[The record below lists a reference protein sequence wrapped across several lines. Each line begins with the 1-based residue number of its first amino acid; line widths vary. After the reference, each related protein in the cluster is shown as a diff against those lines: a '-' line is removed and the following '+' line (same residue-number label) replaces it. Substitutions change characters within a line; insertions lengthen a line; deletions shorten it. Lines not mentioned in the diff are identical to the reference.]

1 MVLRTRWLI
10 ILGCTL
16 VVTGVVAFLTY
27 RQTPIYTAQSAFYLS
42 ANPDDSGNVDPLTR
56 TSSPRRTWPGTS
68 PCSVLLWSWN
78 RCGSGSTWLRAHPST
93 PVRTSPGTPRSSRPR
108 SPTRTRNVA
117 AAIANAVGPQLAD
130 SAEDFSVLLRESG
143 TTIVSKEVT
152 PATVP
157 GSPTSPVPSRNLALG
172 LLAGLLVGIGIAFVR
187 HTLDT
192 KVREEADIRPF
203 STEPMLGGAPHG
215 QGQDRPGDD
224 RPRPSQRLRRG
235 HPAVAD
241 QPHVRRHHHGQ
252 ALVHRDLGD
261 AGRGQDHHHG
271 QPRHGDGHHGW
282 QVLLIDGDLRNPS
295 VARTLGIEGGAG
307 LTTVLLGQAGVNA
320 SIQRWR
326 DTSLH
331 VLTAGA
337 IPPNP
342 SELLGSEP
350 MRELFDKLAHEF
362 DFILIDSP
370 PVDPVVD
377 AVLLDRLTGGTLMVV
392 ASHKTK
398 KRDLASA
405 IKQLDTVGAKLV
417 GFALN
422 FVPVSES
429 DARRYGYYRFQE
441 TPSSTAAAGKPQKP
455 SRAKPRADA
464 KGLMGGQEGPT
475 EVSRLAR
482 SVPRLHLADERGG
495 VRGQARRVGKSSS
508 SSAMVAR
515 TDPVVTSSCHTSAAG
530 EPRTSSLTLSSA
542 GSRSTRTRGSSLT
555 PCGRGGEAR
564 LRDRGRPARASPG
577 RRARRRPRGP
587 GRHGLP

>member
-1 MVLRTRWLI
+1 VCGVKLRDFLLVLRTRWLI

-16 VVTGVVAFLTY
+16 VVTGVVAVLTY
-27 RQTPIYTAQSAFYLS
+27 RQTPVYTAQAAFYLS
-42 ANPDDSGNVDPLTR
+42 ANPDDTAKDDAYPYVVTPQDLARYVAVLGSPL
-56 TSSPRRTWPGTS
+56 
-68 PCSVLLWSWN
+68 VLEP
-78 RCGSGSTWLRAHPST
+78 LRERLGLA
-93 PVRTSPGTPRSSRPR
+93 PGTPIDASASITGDTEILQVTVRDADPER
-108 SPTRTRNVA
+108 A
-117 AAIANAVGPQLAD
+117 ADIANAVGPQLAD
-130 SAEDFSVLLRESG
+130 SADEFSVLLRESG
-143 TTIVSKEVT
+143 TTIVAKEVT

-203 STEPMLGGAPHG
+203 SKEPMLGALPMDRAKTDQATIDRDPHSG
-215 QGQDRPGDD
+215 YAEAIR
-224 RPRPSQRLRRG
+224 RLRTNLMFVDVTTAKHSFIVTSAMPG
-235 HPAVAD
+235 EGKTTTTVNLAMAMATT
-241 QPHVRRHHHGQ
+241 G
-252 ALVHRDLGD
+252 
-261 AGRGQDHHHG
+261 GR
-271 QPRHGDGHHGW
+271 
-282 QVLLIDGDLRNPS
+282 VLLIDGDLRNPS

-307 LTTVLLGQAGVNA
+307 LTTVLLGQAGVDDV
-320 SIQRWR
+320 IQRWR

-370 PVDPVVD
+370 PVVPVVD

-405 IKQLDTVGAKLV
+405 VKQLDTVGAKLV

-441 TPSSTAAAGKPQKP
+441 TPGGPAVAAKPQKA
-455 SRAKPRADA
+455 RRVKPRADA
-464 KGLMGGQEGPT
+464 KG
-475 EVSRLAR
+475 
-482 SVPRLHLADERGG
+482 
-495 VRGQARRVGKSSS
+495 RRVAEK
-508 SSAMVAR
+508 
-515 TDPVVTSSCHTSAAG
+515 
-530 EPRTSSLTLSSA
+530 
-542 GSRSTRTRGSSLT
+542 
-555 PCGRGGEAR
+555 
-564 LRDRGRPARASPG
+564 ARAKSPDS
-577 RRARRRPRGP
+577 
-587 GRHGLP
+587 LDQSL